1 MQVNC
6 DVIVIF
12 LPIYGKFR
20 AIRIPESG
28 SMDSKTYVFINIFI
42 SFSKLLYCKNWKQN
56 WKVPKT
62 ALILLLWVFFAKNAD
77 ISKIKGILVLKGIF
91 PETKYVCIDA
101 YQMSSF

>member
-42 SFSKLLYCKNWKQN
+42 SFSKLLYCKN
-56 WKVPKT
+56 
-62 ALILLLWVFFAKNAD
+62 
-77 ISKIKGILVLKGIF
+77 
-91 PETKYVCIDA
+91 
-101 YQMSSF
+101 